1 MKRNQTRALFL
12 LSRHPNI
19 CFQDWH
25 LHLKNWIKVI
35 SLHQGI
41 FEQKFHFDFSFFENH
56 LMGLDAHAVSL
67 CFGHVAQ
74 QIPLVR
80 SDRRGGGRPGMRF
93 FWESLL
99 GAVHILCQLPAN
111 SDHC

>member
-41 FEQKFHFDFSFFENH
+41 FEQKFHFDFFFFENH

-80 SDRRGGGRPGMRF
+80 SDRRGGGRPGMRIF
-93 FWESLL
+93 S
-99 GAVHILCQLPAN
+99 GIIVRGCSHIMSAA
-111 SDHC
+111 SKF